1 MNLGVMITLLK
12 LFEGAGL
19 TKRAPKD
26 PTSKAGM
33 RPQCKMGEEAVFDH
47 NKDEWRCQLKF
58 K

>member
-26 PTSKAGM
+26 PSSKTGL
-33 RPQCKMGEEAVFDH
+33 RPQCKFGEEVYYDH
-47 NKDEWRCQLKF
+47 NIDEYRCRLKF

>member
-1 MNLGVMITLLK
+1 MNFGPLIVMLK

-26 PTSKAGM
+26 PSSEAGM

>member
-26 PTSKAGM
+26 PSSKAGL
-33 RPQCKMGEEAVFDH
+33 RPQCKFGEEAYFDH
-47 NKDEWRCQLKF
+47 NIDEYRCRLKF